1 MFPAWYLLGSDLSF
15 FLIWWLT
22 LSLLGAACWPL
33 TSWFLP
39 FFDQGWLAAKA
50 MGLALLTLP
59 VFLLAHLPFIPFN
72 QVTLAAMAF
81 LLFAGCW
88 LPRRQGSR
96 VMKKQDR
103 QGWHIVAVEEFL
115 FGLCLLIWCF
125 ARGLKPDLDSLE
137 KFMNIGFM
145 MSLWRT
151 EHLPGL
157 DMWFAGGQINY
168 YYFGQY
174 VYTALAK
181 LSQIRPVV
189 AYNLGMASSFAFTIT
204 LSFSFSSQLLASL
217 QGKRPV
223 KQLFIWLGGL
233 ITGLLVTVCGNG
245 QAFFYVHDSPGHL
258 LLKGLQALG
267 LTIGDINKIFWF
279 ADSTRFIGYNPET
292 MDKTIHEFPYYS
304 FLVADL
310 HAHVINLAFVLLL
323 LGLLLKLLNSR
334 RLRQDDLARG
344 KMTAANDRSF
354 SARSGRNELA
364 ARKIERLSGF
374 RQVYAGLRTTIQ
386 EPVLLAVGLLL
397 AIFMMGNF
405 WDFAIYFVV
414 CALMIWL
421 ACILNT
427 GQILS
432 LRGLPIFAVQAGL
445 ILIPFLLVSQP
456 WLAWAGFFLALLA
469 NHLVLA
475 VVSDP
480 LTRTGARMSW
490 LFFIAHTVTLPF
502 NLSFEPIAKTLA
514 RSVLHTPIYQLLI
527 LWGPHILAG
536 LLFLTVLILQ
546 YKPDRLRKVFPP
558 CPEQRL
564 QAVEPARRRILAT
577 WLQQLQPADVLVL
590 GLFICG
596 IGLILVPELVYVV
609 DIYSGDFKRANTM
622 FKFTYQAFILLS
634 LVWGYA
640 SVRVF
645 TLRRRKL
652 FSQGLSVLLILL
664 LIVPAW
670 YPLVATGQWL
680 GNWSRSRYEGLD
692 GLAVLADKD
701 ANEIPGNQPGELADD
716 LAAIAWFNEQVDGQP
731 VILESYGE
739 SYTDYCRISTFT
751 GLPTVIGWETHE
763 WLWRT
768 SKNHPNAYGDI
779 VQPRQEDVRLLYT
792 TTDQTIRTQLIKKYQ
807 IRYIVLGSLERT
819 RFSITDNLGAA
830 IPQIQDDLL
839 QELGTVVFAQNTIK
853 IIAID

>member
-1 MFPAWYLLGSDLSF
+1 MLKRLWLLLPLLLVWPAWYLLGTDLSA
-15 FLIWWLT
+15 FLVWWMT

-33 TSWFLP
+33 AGWFLP

-72 QVTLAAMAF
+72 QATLAGVAL
-81 LLFAGCW
+81 LLFAVCW
-88 LPRRQGSR
+88 LPRRQGLR
-96 VMKKQDR
+96 VVGIQDR
-103 QGWHIVAVEEFL
+103 QGWYILAIEEFL
-115 FGLCLLIWCF
+115 FGLCLLLWCF

-168 YYFGQY
+168 YYFGHY

-189 AYNLGMASSFAFTIT
+189 AYNLGMASSFAFTAT

-223 KQLFIWLGGL
+223 KQIFIWLGGL
-233 ITGLLVTVCGNG
+233 ITSLLVTVGGNG
-245 QAFFYVHDSPGHL
+245 QAFFYVQDSPGHL
-258 LLKGLQALG
+258 LLKAFHALG
-267 LTIGDINKIFWF
+267 LTIGDINKVFWF

-292 MDKTIHEFPYYS
+292 ADKTIHEFPYYS

-310 HAHVINLAFVLLL
+310 HAHVINLTFVLLL

-334 RLRQDDLARG
+334 RLRRDDLAWQKTERP
-344 KMTAANDRSF
+344 
-354 SARSGRNELA
+354 SGIR
-364 ARKIERLSGF
+364 R
-374 RQVYAGLRTTIQ
+374 VYTGLISTIR
-386 EPVLLAVGLLL
+386 EPVLLAAGLLL
-397 AIFMMGNF
+397 AISMMGNF

-414 CALMIWL
+414 CALVIWL
-421 ACILNT
+421 AGILNT
-427 GQILS
+427 SQVLS
-432 LRGLPIFAVQAGL
+432 LKGLPILAIQAGL
-445 ILIPFLLVSQP
+445 ILIPFLKVSRP
-456 WLAWAGFFLALLA
+456 WLAWVGFLLALLA
-469 NHLVLA
+469 NHLALA

-490 LFFIAHTVTLPF
+490 LFFLAHTVTLPF
-502 NLSFEPIAKTLA
+502 NLSFEPIAKTIAL
-514 RSVLHTPIYQLLI
+514 SVNHTPVYQLLI
-527 LWGPHILAG
+527 LWGPHVLSG
-536 LLFLTVLILQ
+536 LLFLVLLILQ
-546 YKPDRLRKVFPP
+546 NRPDRLRKVFPP
-558 CPEQRL
+558 LPEQRL
-564 QAVEPARRRILAT
+564 LAAVEPAGRRMAAT
-577 WLQQLQPADVLVL
+577 WLQRLQPADVLVL

-596 IGLILVPELVYVV
+596 IGLILVPELFYVV

-622 FKFTYQAFILLS
+622 FKFTYQAFVLLS

-640 SVRVF
+640 SVRAF
-645 TLRRRKL
+645 TMRHRKRS
-652 FSQGLSVLLILL
+652 SQVIAVLLILAL
-664 LIVPAW
+664 VIPAW

-680 GNWSRSRYEGLD
+680 GKWTRSRYEGLD
-692 GLAVLADKD
+692 GLTVLADKD
-701 ANEIPGNQPGELADD
+701 SSLIAGNQPGELSDD

-768 SKNHPNAYGDI
+768 SKDHPNAYGDI

-792 TTDQTIRTQLIKKYQ
+792 TTDQAVRKQLLEKYQ
-807 IRYIVLGSLERT
+807 IRYVVLGSLERT
-819 RFSITDNLGAA
+819 RFSTTDSQGLT
-830 IPQIQDDLL
+830 ISQIQEDLL
-839 QELGTVVFAQNTIK
+839 LNLGTVVFAQNTIK
-853 IIAID
+853 VIAID